1 MTGPAVPD
9 DYPRA
14 PLLLVA
20 SSSRTGPAEGQ
31 IALARCL
38 REGGIDARI
47 AADSVKPGDIGEQ
60 LDQAGVPFA
69 RALKLSR
76 HVRAADVFSDQRT
89 LRAWLRE
96 GKPDL
101 LHAAFAHDHLVCVW
115 AARRLGAAAQAL
127 RLVRTA
133 HRASDATAGALSWR
147 RRLFARTDGV
157 IVHSEMYRKRL
168 LDLGLDPRRV
178 LAAPGGVDAQRF
190 TPGRAPELRREWGV
204 PEGAPLAGIVA
215 RMKPERGHEELLRA
229 WARVVEQVPEA
240 RLVLVGRGEHE
251 QRLRELAAELH
262 VAGSVVFAGYR
273 TGAGLVDAYRALDVA
288 IWLREGND
296 GACRGVLEAMAC
308 GVPVV
313 VGNEGAPPELVAPP
327 AGAPCGRVVD
337 PRDPLEIG
345 EALGQ
350 LLSDPARAR
359 RLGEAARAR
368 AAELTPHRFAAA
380 TLAFYRAVRALP
392 PAVRRG

>member
-1 MTGPAVPD
+1 VTGPAVPD

-76 HVRAADVFSDQRT
+76 HVRAADVLSDQRT

-178 LAAPGGVDAQRF
+178 LAAPGGVDA
-190 TPGRAPELRREWGV
+190 
-204 PEGAPLAGIVA
+204 
-215 RMKPERGHEELLRA
+215 
-229 WARVVEQVPEA
+229 
-240 RLVLVGRGEHE
+240 
-251 QRLRELAAELH
+251 
-262 VAGSVVFAGYR
+262 
-273 TGAGLVDAYRALDVA
+273 GAG
-288 IWLREGND
+288 
-296 GACRGVLEAMAC
+296 
-308 GVPVV
+308 
-313 VGNEGAPPELVAPP
+313 
-327 AGAPCGRVVD
+327 
-337 PRDPLEIG
+337 
-345 EALGQ
+345 
-350 LLSDPARAR
+350 R
-359 RLGEAARAR
+359 R
-368 AAELTPHRFAAA
+368 
-380 TLAFYRAVRALP
+380 
-392 PAVRRG
+392 

>member
-1 MTGPAVPD
+1 VPEA
-9 DYPRA
+9 YPRA

-38 REGGIDARI
+38 RAGGIDARI

-60 LDQAGVPFA
+60 LEEAGVPFA

-76 HVRAADVFSDQRT
+76 HVRAADVLSDQRT

-101 LHAAFAHDHLVCVW
+101 LHAAFAHDHLVCTW
-115 AARRLGAAAQAL
+115 AARKLGPAAQGL
-127 RLVRTA
+127 RIVRTA
-133 HRASDATAGALSWR
+133 HRSSDAAAGTLSWR

-157 IVHSEMYRKRL
+157 IVHSEMYRERL
-168 LDLGLDPRRV
+168 LQLGLDPRRV

-190 TPGRAPELRREWGV
+190 APGRAPELRREWGV
-204 PEGAPLAGIVA
+204 PEGAPVAGIVA
-215 RMKPERGHEELLRA
+215 RMKPGRGHEELLRG
-229 WARVVEQVPEA
+229 WARAAEQVPEA
-240 RLVLVGRGEHE
+240 RLVVVGRGEHE
-251 QRLRELAAELH
+251 QRLRQLAAELH
-262 VAGSVVFAGYR
+262 VAGSVVFGGYR

-308 GVPVV
+308 GVPLV

-327 AGAPCGRVVD
+327 AGPPCGTVVD
-337 PRDPLEIG
+337 PRDPPAIAA
-345 EALGQ
+345 ALGQ
-350 LLSDPARAR
+350 LLADPIRAR

-368 AAELTPHRFAAA
+368 ARELTPERFAAV
-380 TLAFYRAVRALP
+380 TLAFYRAVRELP